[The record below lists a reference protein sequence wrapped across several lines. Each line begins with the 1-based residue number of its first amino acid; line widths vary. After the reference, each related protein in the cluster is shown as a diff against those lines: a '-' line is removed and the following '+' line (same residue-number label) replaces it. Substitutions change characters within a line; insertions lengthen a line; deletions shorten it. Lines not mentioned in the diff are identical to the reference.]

1 MSYAYLRKL
10 IREEIAL
17 QEIFGWSQE
26 ELMIEASWNPFSAKS
41 REDRAI
47 AQYDKEMAKNQAA
60 RDAQNQSTN
69 KKGYDALKARFRIS
83 NPEGTRSDFLSFI
96 QSDFGSK
103 ASGSHDPDENAWYQS
118 NYPIDVYK
126 KMAAEDK
133 DLRESARLN
142 LGALKRI
149 IREEI
154 VLQEIFGWSKKE
166 KEEAEESER
175 VASQNRDAAFARES
189 QQNKRDWAQHGEDRS
204 LDQTRDGVAKIN
216 ALKEKIGTTK
226 LKGILGPNAER
237 DKSGNPQMNKLSEDD
252 LKLVAQIFRIGS
264 ELNHPWNVNPL
275 GITVS
280 TFVPYVSHYMNSWKP
295 GSKPAQKDV
304 AQAYAGTARANKEK
318 GIQGTTT
325 HPAGSAKERRRGPYT
340 PSWI

>member
-1 MSYAYLRKL
+1 MSEKELRRI

-17 QEIFGWSQE
+17 QEIFGWSRK
-26 ELMIEASWNPFSAKS
+26 ELMIEASWNPFSKEN
-41 REDRAI
+41 RENRAI
-47 AQYDKEMAKNQAA
+47 AKYDKEMAKNQAA

-69 KKGYDALKARFRIS
+69 KKGYDALKARFMKS
-83 NPEGTRSDFLSFI
+83 NPKGSRSGFLSFI
-96 QSDFGSK
+96 QSDFESK

-154 VLQEIFGWSKKE
+154 ALQEIFGWSQEE
-166 KEEAEESER
+166 KMAKAKSKWLD
-175 VASQNRDAAFARES
+175 SQRRDAAFAREAE
-189 QQNKRDWAQHGEDRS
+189 QNEKDWAQHGEDRS

-252 LKLVAQIFRIGS
+252 LELVAQIFRIGS

-275 GITVS
+275 GITVG
-280 TFVPYVSHYMNSWKP
+280 TFVPYVSHYMNSWRS
-295 GSKPAQKDV
+295 GRKPAQKDV